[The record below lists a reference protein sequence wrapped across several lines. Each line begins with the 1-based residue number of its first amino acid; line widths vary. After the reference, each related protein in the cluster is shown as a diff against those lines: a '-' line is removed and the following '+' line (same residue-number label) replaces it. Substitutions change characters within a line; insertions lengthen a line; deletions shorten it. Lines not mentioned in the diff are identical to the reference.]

1 MSKSLGNVVNPKD
14 LVEEFGVEVVRYY
27 IARHFNN
34 FEDSDFSLDKFKE
47 AYNANLANG
56 LGNLVSRIMKMAT
69 TYGVTIKSDD
79 KDLVYFTEGVTI
91 PELEAFD
98 INTFMDNIWIN
109 IGHLD
114 EYIQSNEPFKKIK
127 TDPEEAK
134 KDVEY
139 LLLHLLGVSL
149 ALEPIMPETSKKIR
163 RLILD
168 NEMPTEPLFLRQ
180 D

>member
-1 MSKSLGNVVNPKD
+1 
-14 LVEEFGVEVVRYY
+14 
-27 IARHFNN
+27 
-34 FEDSDFSLDKFKE
+34 
-47 AYNANLANG
+47 
-56 LGNLVSRIMKMAT
+56 MKMAT